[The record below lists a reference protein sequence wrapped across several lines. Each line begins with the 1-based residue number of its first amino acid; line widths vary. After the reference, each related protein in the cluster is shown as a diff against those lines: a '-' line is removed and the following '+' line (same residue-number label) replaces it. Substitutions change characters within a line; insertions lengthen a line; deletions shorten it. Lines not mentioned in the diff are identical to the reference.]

1 MAARDP
7 SRFGYLTRL
16 SYETHT
22 PAFLVKLQ
30 NRVAGVAD
38 DDDDDEFED
47 DGSGRPPIPKRPPIP
62 QRPRDQP
69 GSEDED
75 EDEGDEKPQ
84 VVVLKGKHLTAREV
98 ENERRKRAF
107 ESLCTSLSR
116 QLRGDQGRVCLFY
129 KTLLNRQQSLLRRN
143 LGRKRPKRHRAPS
156 HRRLACNSHPP
167 GQDSNHRQE
176 SERLS
181 ESQKGTGWRM
191 HPSRRRKDPTN
202 RERLCC
208 LSTTVLS

>member
-1 MAARDP
+1 MSGRAKIERVKPGLTRTLIDVDRTTLNTFAVMAARDP

-38 DDDDDEFED
+38 DDDDDDDEFED

-69 GSEDED
+69 GSADED

-98 ENERRKRAF
+98 ENERRKRAS
-107 ESLCTSLSR
+107 SLLTHPTMSGE
-116 QLRGDQGRVCLFY
+116 LRGD
-129 KTLLNRQQSLLRRN
+129 
-143 LGRKRPKRHRAPS
+143 
-156 HRRLACNSHPP
+156 
-167 GQDSNHRQE
+167 
-176 SERLS
+176 
-181 ESQKGTGWRM
+181 
-191 HPSRRRKDPTN
+191 
-202 RERLCC
+202 
-208 LSTTVLS
+208 